1 MVKKLI
7 TLCGH
12 DGLLPA
18 INPNALPTNA
28 YRRFILPISLP
39 ATDDK
44 YTTIKL
50 IGASAATGP
59 DYLGAN
65 LALLCHDFSNGFGVG
80 SDPCMFGVL
89 TPRAMLL
96 PDPVAPP
103 RYEAVSTLALNNTC
117 SLEFAG
123 VKRELQLSLRVVGT
137 NFDIPT
143 NWIESISTDPDYLSL
158 SLMLEVETHMTS
170 RVN

>member
-7 TLCGH
+7 TFCGH
-12 DGLLPA
+12 DGLLPT

-28 YRRFILPISLP
+28 YRRFILPILLP

-44 YTTIKL
+44 YTTVRIVS
-50 IGASAATGP
+50 GAAATGS

-65 LALLCHDFSNGFGVG
+65 IAILCHDFSNATGVG
-80 SDPCMFGVL
+80 GDPSMLGVL
-89 TPRAMLL
+89 IPSAMLL
-96 PDPVAPP
+96 PDPVQPA
-103 RYEAVSTLALNNTC
+103 RYDAVSSLALNNSC

-123 VKRELQLSLRVVGT
+123 VKRQLQLSLRVVGT

-143 NWIESISTDPDYLSL
+143 NWIESISTDPDYLAL
-158 SLMLEVETHMTS
+158 SIMLEVETHMTS
-170 RVN
+170 RVS